1 MAQISQK
8 RMVKM
13 VTSLTEG
20 KPAKALFFFTLP
32 MLLGNV
38 FQQLYNLADSVIV
51 GQVVGK
57 DGLGAVGA
65 SFGVTFLSIGIAT
78 GASQGCAI
86 IISQCFGAK
95 DSKKVKSGLSTAMI
109 SVIVLGAIMWI
120 ASLFF
125 LRPLLTLL
133 QTPPDIFESSYA
145 YARIVFLGCIFMF
158 TYNSLAA
165 IFNAL
170 GDSKTPLKFLI
181 ASTLLNIV
189 LDIIFVAGFGMGVQG
204 AAVATLTAQILSA
217 VGLLIYFLHKIKSFG
232 FEEEKAPI
240 FDVLLL
246 KNMVRIAIP
255 SMIQQ
260 SMVSIGMMAV
270 QGLVN
275 TFGTDMVAGYTAATK
290 VDSIATMPMLNI
302 GIALST
308 YTAQNLGARKTLRVK
323 QGYYAA
329 LKLAAI
335 FCVVMT
341 AAILIFGKF
350 FINVF
355 MDSTTGAGAITIG
368 TEYLQIVS
376 IFYFLF
382 GIMCITNGVL
392 RGSGDMKAFMAST
405 FVNIA
410 ARIGFAYALAPIMG
424 YAAIFWSIPLGW
436 LLSGIISFT
445 RYVSGK
451 WNKSLPDIIKTPDA

>member
-1 MAQISQK
+1 
-8 RMVKM
+8 M

-38 FQQLYNLADSVIV
+38 FQQLYNIADSVIV
-51 GQVVGK
+51 GQIVGK
-57 DGLGAVGA
+57 GGLAAVGA

-95 DSKKVKSGLSTAMI
+95 DYKKVKSGLSTAMI

-133 QTPPDIFESSYA
+133 QTPPDIYESSYA
-145 YARIVFLGCIFMF
+145 YARIVFMGCIFMF

-189 LDIIFVAGFGMGVQG
+189 LDLVFVGGLKMGVSG
-204 AAVATLTAQILSA
+204 AAIATLIAQVLSA
-217 VGLLIYFLHKIKSFG
+217 IGLFIYFLIKIKSFG
-232 FEEEKAPI
+232 FGEEKAPI
-240 FDVLLL
+240 FDGIQL

-270 QGLVN
+270 QRLVN
-275 TFGTDMVAGYTAATK
+275 SFGTDMTAGYTAATK

-308 YTAQNLGARKTLRVK
+308 YTAQNLGASNPLRVK
-323 QGYYAA
+323 QGYHAA
-329 LKLAAI
+329 LKIAAI

-341 AAILIFGKF
+341 AAILIFGRF
-350 FINVF
+350 FVF
-355 MDSTTGAGAITIG
+355 AFIDSSTGAASIAYG
-368 TEYLQIVS
+368 TEYLQVVS

-392 RGSGDMKAFMAST
+392 RGAGDMKPFLIAT
-405 FVNIA
+405 LVNIF
-410 ARIGFAYALAPIMG
+410 ARIVFAYALAPIMG
-424 YAAIFWSIPLGW
+424 YKSIFWSIPLGW
-436 LLSGIISFT
+436 LLSSFVCVT
-445 RYVSGK
+445 RYFSNK
-451 WNKSLPDIIKTPDA
+451 WNKSPTAVKKQS